1 MNDIARNE
9 RLPQLVKM
17 IRQVLAVLMVGIA
30 PTIAAQGFPT
40 KPITLVVPYQAG
52 GSSDGIARA
61 MARLVGKDLG
71 QQVVVENKA
80 GAEGMIGSL
89 DVMKSAPDGYRILF
103 GGAGSMIVVP
113 ALRRAPPFDPGTQ
126 FTPISGVVDFSF
138 FLYVHPELPV
148 KNLKEFVDYA
158 RANPGKI
165 NYATGNNQG
174 LLTFAYLKKSLNL
187 DVVQVAY
194 KGETA
199 ATADLLSGRVQAMF
213 ATTAPL
219 MHAKEG
225 RLKVLVTTL
234 PKRTPLLPEVAT
246 MTESGYPEFPF
257 SPAGGWLGIFGP
269 TEMNPE
275 VVNILHRSFGKALTD
290 PEVEKQLAQAGLAY
304 RAMEL
309 DQMAVFVKSQRD
321 QFRNLIKDLGIPMLD

>member
-1 MNDIARNE
+1 
-9 RLPQLVKM
+9 
-17 IRQVLAVLMVGIA
+17 MVGLA
-30 PTIAAQGFPT
+30 PAIGAQGFPT

-89 DVMKSAPDGYRILF
+89 DVMKSARDGYRVLF

-138 FLYVHPELPV
+138 FLYVHPDLPV

-158 RANPGKI
+158 HAHPGKI

-174 LLTFAYLKKSLNL
+174 LLTFAYLEKSLNL

-234 PKRTPLLPEVAT
+234 PQRTPLLPEVAT

-269 TEMNPE
+269 ADMNPE
-275 VVNILHRSFGKALTD
+275 VVKILHQSFGKALTD
-290 PEVEKQLAQAGLAY
+290 PDVQKQLAQAGLSY
-304 RAMEL
+304 RAMGLE
-309 DQMAVFVKSQRD
+309 QMGVFVKGQRD
-321 QFRNLIKDLGIPMLD
+321 QFRNLIRDLGIPMLD